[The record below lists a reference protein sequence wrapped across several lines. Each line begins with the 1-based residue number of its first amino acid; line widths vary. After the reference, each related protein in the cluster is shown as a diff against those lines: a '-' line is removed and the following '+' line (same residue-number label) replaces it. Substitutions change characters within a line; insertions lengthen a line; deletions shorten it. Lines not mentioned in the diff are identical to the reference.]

1 MASRIT
7 IKDDYFEAR
16 LLQRRAIVAGALILV
31 LMVVL
36 ISRLFFLQVTSHEH
50 YSTLS
55 LNNRVRLTAVPP
67 PRGLIYDRNGVVLAD
82 NLPTYQLEVT
92 PEEVDDMDATLAAL
106 SEIVELSES
115 DIERFEDALRRQR
128 PFEGIPLRFNLSD
141 VDVARFAVNRHR
153 FPGVDIQARLTRYY
167 PLGATTA
174 HVLGYVGR
182 IDEDDLRRVDE
193 ASYAGT
199 SHIGKLGIERFYEDQ
214 LHGGVGH
221 QQIEVNAEGRVLRV
235 LEDEPPRPGQDIV
248 LSIDSGLQAVAQQAF
263 EGESGALVAM
273 IPETGEILALVSTP
287 SYDPNLFVNGIS
299 SEEYHALQRS
309 PARPLFNRA
318 LSGQYPPGS
327 TIKPLIGLAGL
338 EYGVV
343 SASHKIFCPGY
354 YSLPNDSHRYRD
366 WKRGGHGWVD
376 LDLAVMRSCDVYFYT
391 LAYELGIDR
400 LQEFLAE
407 FGFGV
412 RTGLDSTGERSGL
425 LPSRE
430 WKRRARREP
439 WYPGETLIT
448 GIGQGAFN
456 VTPLQLA
463 SATATLAMKGL
474 HVRPHLLKAV
484 LGPDGEPIEQA
495 SPEVVGRLQLNQPA
509 HWDTVLLAMYNA
521 VNNLRGTAY
530 RVGQGASYDIAGKTG
545 TAQVYGIAQDEEY
558 DEDAIA
564 KKLRD
569 HALFVAFAP
578 FEKPLIAVAVV
589 VENGGHGGS
598 VAGPIARRVM
608 DYYFGVSDS

>member
-1 MASRIT
+1 
-7 IKDDYFEAR
+7 
-16 LLQRRAIVAGALILV
+16 
-31 LMVVL
+31 
-36 ISRLFFLQVTSHEH
+36 
-50 YSTLS
+50 
-55 LNNRVRLTAVPP
+55 
-67 PRGLIYDRNGVVLAD
+67 VLAD

-106 SEIVELSES
+106 GEIIDLSES
-115 DIERFEDALRRQR
+115 DIERFEDALSRQR
-128 PFEGIPLRFNLSD
+128 PFEGVPLRFNLND
-141 VDVARFAVNRHR
+141 VEVARFAVNRHR

-167 PLGATTA
+167 PLGPTTA

-199 SHIGKLGIERFYEDQ
+199 THIGKLGVERYYEDR

-235 LEDEPPRPGQDIV
+235 LEDEPPSPGQDIV
-248 LSIDSGLQAVAQQAF
+248 LSIDAGLQAVAEQAF
-263 EGESGALVAM
+263 EGENGALVAM
-273 IPETGEILALVSTP
+273 IPETGEVLALVSTP

-299 SEEYHALQRS
+299 SEEYRALQHS

-338 EYGVV
+338 EYGVID
-343 SASHKIFCPGY
+343 ASHKVFCPGY

-376 LDLAVMRSCDVYFYT
+376 LELGVMRSCDVYFYT

-400 LQEFLAE
+400 LQEFLGQ
-407 FGFGV
+407 FGFGE

-430 WKRRARREP
+430 WKRHARREP

-456 VTPLQLA
+456 VTPIQLA
-463 SATATLAMKGL
+463 SATATMAMKGL

-484 LGPDGEPIEQA
+484 LGADGEPIEET
-495 SPEVVGRLQLNQPA
+495 SPEVVGRLQLNQPG
-509 HWDTVLLAMYNA
+509 HWDTVLLAMYKV
-521 VNNLRGTAY
+521 VNNLRGTAH
-530 RVGQGASYDIAGKTG
+530 RVGEGASYDIAGKTG

-558 DEDAIA
+558 DEETIA

-578 FEKPLIAVAVV
+578 FENPLIAVAVI
-589 VENGGHGGS
+589 VENGGHGGA

>member
-1 MASRIT
+1 MASRVT

-16 LLQRRAIVAGALILV
+16 LLQRRTFVAGALILI
-31 LMVVL
+31 LMAILVT
-36 ISRLFFLQVTSHEH
+36 RLYFLQVAGHEH

-92 PEEVDDMDATLAAL
+92 PEEVDDMDDTLAAL
-106 SEIVELSES
+106 KEIIDLSDS
-115 DIERFEDALRRQR
+115 DIERFEESLRRQR
-128 PFEGIPLRFNLSD
+128 PFEGVPLRFNLSD
-141 VDVARFAVNRHR
+141 VEVARFAVNRHR

-167 PLGATTA
+167 PLGATMA

-182 IDEDDLRRVDE
+182 IDEEDLRRVDE

-199 SHIGKLGIERFYEDQ
+199 SHIGKLGVERFYEER

-235 LEDEPPRPGQDIV
+235 LEDEPPSPGQDMV
-248 LSIDSGLQAVAQQAF
+248 LTIDAGLQAVAEQAF

-299 SEEYHALQRS
+299 REDYRALQHS

-327 TIKPLIGLAGL
+327 TIKPLIALAGL
-338 EYGVV
+338 EYGAV
-343 SASHKIFCPGY
+343 SAGDKVFCPGH

-366 WKRGGHGWVD
+366 WKKGGHGWVD
-376 LDLAVMRSCDVYFYT
+376 LNLAVMRSCDVYFYN
-391 LAYELGIDR
+391 LAYDLGIDR
-400 LQEFLAE
+400 LQEFLSH
-407 FGFGV
+407 FGFGE

-448 GIGQGAFN
+448 GIGQGFFN
-456 VTPLQLA
+456 VTPIQLA
-463 SATATLAMKGL
+463 SATATMATKGL
-474 HVRPHLLKAV
+474 HLRPHLFKAA
-484 LGPDGEPIEQA
+484 LGPDGEVIEQA
-495 SPEVVGRLQLNQPA
+495 TPEVVDQLQLIEPG
-509 HWDTVLLAMYNA
+509 HWDTVLLSMFNV
-521 VNNLRGTAY
+521 VNNPRGTAH
-530 RVGQGASYDIAGKTG
+530 RIGEGSSYDIAGKTG

-558 DEDAIA
+558 DEETIA

-578 FEKPLIAVAVV
+578 FENPLIAVAVI
-589 VENGGHGGS
+589 VENGGHGGA

-608 DYYFGVSDS
+608 DYYFGASTS